1 MLIRSALSVAAI
13 GGVVALSACGDD
25 EKESSEP
32 KVSNEQA
39 ITEIAAVRVR
49 LGKAVEEAK
58 AGRETEADELV
69 SEAYLEH
76 FEKVEGPLEEADH
89 ELNEKLE
96 DTIREEL
103 RETIKA
109 GKADEAEDLVAEINR
124 DLTLAEGKLA
134 RQ

>member
-1 MLIRSALSVAAI
+1 MVIRSALSAAAI
-13 GGVVALSACGDD
+13 GGVFALSACGGDD
-25 EKESSEP
+25 KESSEP

-39 ITEIAAVRVR
+39 ITEIAAVRLR
-49 LGKAVEEAK
+49 LDKAVEEAK
-58 AGRETEADELV
+58 AGREADADELV

>member
-39 ITEIAAVRVR
+39 ITEIAAVRIR
-49 LGKAVEEAK
+49 LDKAVEEAK